1 MAPFYSLIDSCP
13 YTIFPIDNNITCHT
27 NCGTITISY
36 GQTTTSPTI
45 SSHETQ
51 FIHYCVCY
59 QQNKSTVVYI
69 NGYQQ
74 QKDKFKEEL
83 DKLTLPLKCSTLHED
98 VFKER
103 INKVESQVYQ
113 PMNLQ
118 VNARSCLPRKER
130 KNET

>member
-1 MAPFYSLIDSCP
+1 MAPFYSLADSCP

-36 GQTTTSPTI
+36 GQTATSPTI
-45 SSHETQ
+45 SSYETP
-51 FIHYCVCY
+51 FAHY
-59 QQNKSTVVYI
+59 YI
-69 NGYQQ
+69 CQQ
-74 QKDKFKEEL
+74 QEDQFKEEL
-83 DKLTLPLKCSTLHED
+83 DKLTLPLKCSTLHKD

-118 VNARSCLPRKER
+118 VNARSHLPRKEYR
-130 KNET
+130 Q